1 MAQWTTEAAGLLD
14 YAGLRGGVLATG
26 RGTTGLRGLLATGRR
41 ANGLRG
47 LLATGRRTAGL
58 RGYGA
63 TGAAGSRKD
72 WMMRSAASLSAAAE
86 RSAEKIC
93 VVTLAPSTSIW
104 SM

>member
-1 MAQWTTEAAGLLD
+1 MGLLD
-14 YAGLRGGVLATG
+14 YAGLRGGAADYG
-26 RGTTGLRGLLATGRR
+26 PRDYRAAGLLATGRR

-47 LLATGRRTAGL
+47 SCWLRAAGL
-58 RGYGA
+58 PGYGA